1 MHEKVMWINLREHT
15 MEIIIFKEGKNK
27 LLTNEQ
33 WKSCEKPNIVYIY
46 KEKKIKTIVKLCTIV
61 IIQGKI

>member
-1 MHEKVMWINLREHT
+1 

-33 WKSCEKPNIVYIY
+33 WKRCEKPNIVYIY
-46 KEKKIKTIVKLCTIV
+46 KEKKIKNIVKLCTIV

>member
-1 MHEKVMWINLREHT
+1 

-33 WKSCEKPNIVYIY
+33 WKSCEKPNIVY